1 MAEFLDSLFSI
12 FFIETLMN
20 GLLLGGILA
29 LLSVGLNLIFG
40 VIDVVWICY
49 AEIIMVGMYLIFYL
63 NNDLGLHIIPSM
75 IAGILFSGLVGWL
88 THKLVIARL
97 IDAAPINQLIATGGL
112 LFFFQGAAMIVF
124 GIEFRNMGVS
134 LGSLAVSEDIYLSWT
149 RLISFAISGLIVVAL
164 YLFLSRSYLGAAIRA
179 ISQDKEIMSL
189 MGVDTKR
196 LYLLTSAIGGA
207 LAGLG
212 GCLLV
217 LQYDVH
223 PFIGLSFGPITFI
236 ICVMGGLGNMVG
248 GFIAAFIF
256 SELITIGGYFAEIEW
271 GYVLAFVFFIIMMF
285 IRPEG
290 LFARKS

>member
-1 MAEFLDSLFSI
+1 MAEFIDSLFSI

-88 THKLVIARL
+88 THKIVIARL

-134 LGSLAVSEDIYLSWT
+134 LGSLALSEDIYLSWT

-189 MGVDTKR
+189 MGVDTKK
-196 LYLLTSAIGGA
+196 LYLLTSALGGA

-271 GYVLAFVFFIIMMF
+271 GYVLAFVFFIVMMF
-285 IRPEG
+285 VRPEG

>member
-149 RLISFAISGLIVVAL
+149 RLLSFAISGLIVVAL

-189 MGVDTKR
+189 MGVDTKK

-285 IRPEG
+285 VRPEG

>member
-149 RLISFAISGLIVVAL
+149 RLLSFAISGLIVVAL

-189 MGVDTKR
+189 MGVDTKK
-196 LYLLTSAIGGA
+196 LYLLTSALGGA

-271 GYVLAFVFFIIMMF
+271 GYVLAFVFFIVMMF